1 MGLANTIGVEK
12 MSKSGFVAFNLI
24 CARPIENKGISP
36 FVPLKNKPSPFS
48 GWRLNTTQRD
58 FIMSLYEID
67 QEKK

>member
-1 MGLANTIGVEK
+1 
-12 MSKSGFVAFNLI
+12 MSKNGFIAFNLI
-24 CARPIENKGISP
+24 CARPMENNGISP
-36 FVPLKNKPSPFS
+36 FVALKNKPGPFS